1 MSARL
6 RAVAAGLL
14 FGAGATLSLSTPVAA
29 QANAPIIGRWDL
41 TIQGSDGPYP
51 SWVEVYLS
59 GNRTLVGRFV
69 HGGGSAR
76 PVAKVTFADG
86 VMRFAIPP
94 QWDRG
99 TADLMVEATLANDQL
114 KGTLTTP
121 DGEKQVLSG
130 VRAPALRRSA
140 PPVWEKPVTLF
151 GGTDMSAWEPM
162 GDRSRWSVANGILT
176 NAGSGANLRTKQT
189 FDDFKL
195 HVEVRVPKG
204 GNSGIYLRGRHEVQ
218 VEDTP
223 IGEPKSVD
231 MGGVYGFLVPNE
243 AAQKPAGEWQT
254 FDITL
259 IGRRVTVVLNGKSI
273 IVDQT
278 IPGITGG
285 AIDSKEGEPGPIYLQ
300 GDHTGVEYRNII
312 ITPAKASK

>member
-1 MSARL
+1 MTARL
-6 RAVAAGLL
+6 RSVVTGMLLAAGTSM
-14 FGAGATLSLSTPVAA
+14 TLAPSLAA

-41 TIQGSDGPYP
+41 TIQGKDNSYP

-59 GNRTLVGRFV
+59 GSRTLVGRFV

-76 PVAKVTFADG
+76 PVAKVTFSDG

-99 TADLMVEATLANDQL
+99 TADLMVEATLANDKL
-114 KGTLTTP
+114 TGTLTTP
-121 DGEKQVLSG
+121 DGEKQALSG
-130 VRAPALRRSA
+130 VRAPALRRAS
-140 PPVWEKPVTLF
+140 PPVWDKPIALF
-151 GGTDMSAWEPM
+151 DGKNMNAWEPM
-162 GDRSRWSVANGILT
+162 GDRSKWSVVNGILT

-189 FDDFKL
+189 FEDFKL
-195 HVEVRVPKG
+195 HVEFKVAKG

-231 MGGVYGFLVPNE
+231 VGGVYGFLVPNE

-259 IGRRVTVVLNGKSI
+259 IGRRVTVVLNGKNI

-285 AIDSKEGEPGPIYLQ
+285 AIDSKEGDPGPLYLQ

-312 ITPAKASK
+312 ITPAKPVK